1 MPNRGVHATGP
12 TAQDLWRNA
21 SLGHRGLDQ
30 QRVRDSNCTL
40 LWRVMRTS
48 TVLWSAV
55 RTSTILWCVMRT
67 STVLWSVVRTTSLG
81 DRHVTYT
88 TSF

>member
-1 MPNRGVHATGP
+1 MHVPNRGVHATGP
-12 TAQDLWRNA
+12 TTQDLWRNA

-30 QRVRDSNCTL
+30 QRVRDSHCTV
-40 LWRVMRTS
+40 LWSVVRTS
-48 TVLWSAV
+48 TVLWS
-55 RTSTILWCVMRT
+55 VMRT